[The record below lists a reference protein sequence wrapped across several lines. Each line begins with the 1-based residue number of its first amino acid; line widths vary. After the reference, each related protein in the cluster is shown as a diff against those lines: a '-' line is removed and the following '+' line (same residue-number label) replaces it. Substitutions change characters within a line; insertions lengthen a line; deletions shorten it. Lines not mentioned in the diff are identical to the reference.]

1 MTIPNKVHIK
11 LLLVFYKSTLLF
23 SIVCGIALGAL
34 NFHDFFVAFGF
45 SFLSA
50 GTVIGLTYKEVSK
63 QHEYYFYYNKGLT
76 KKALITSCAFINLA
90 IGVLIIVIGNY
101 A

>member
-1 MTIPNKVHIK
+1 MAIPTKIHLK

-23 SIVCGIALGAL
+23 SIFCGITLGAI

-50 GTVIGLTYKEVSK
+50 GTVISLMYKEISK

-76 KKALITSCAFINLA
+76 KKALIISCALTNLFIGL
-90 IGVLIIVIGNY
+90 LIIVVGNY